1 MKTNIRKLLLMGMVT
16 FLATVPLVA
25 QSATV
30 NNALVGPGPAN
41 NPYPTPPG
49 GTATYGTSTTIN
61 GGIFTVAP
69 DNSGTGSGAFNPF
82 LRTNNNGN
90 TEVEEGF
97 NTDYDPAPLDA
108 IKGVHTHSV
117 KLSDLTSITYNSEQY
132 IRLFLDLGEPESVVI
147 NRNKTELNP
156 LISLLE
162 LELFVNTSTGSVSKY
177 ADLGTKVWDLDGLVD
192 TTLTLDYNIL
202 GGGNGKYDI
211 VALFKAS
218 LFANFAS
225 DDYFYLY
232 NKFGIETVSP
242 PEYASQGTFEEWA
255 FDTTGNPLTFG
266 CENPDYA
273 AAHQDECGGT
283 PPFNVPEPDSIAL
296 LGVGLLGL
304 AMSRK
309 QKRL

>member
-1 MKTNIRKLLLMGMVT
+1 MKTDIKKLLLRGIV
-16 FLATVPLVA
+16 ATLTAMPFVVQA
-25 QSATV
+25 ATV
-30 NNALVGPGPAN
+30 NNSLVGPGPTN
-41 NPYPTPPG
+41 NPYPIPPG
-49 GTATYGTSTTIN
+49 GTATNGTSTTIN
-61 GGIFTVAP
+61 GGVFTVAP
-69 DNSGTGSGAFNPF
+69 DNSGTGTGAFNSF

-90 TEVEEGF
+90 TDVEEGF
-97 NTDYDPAPLDA
+97 NTDYDPVPLDDIA
-108 IKGVHTHSV
+108 GTWTHSV
-117 KLSDLTSITYNSEQY
+117 KLSDLTSIDYNGEQY
-132 IRLFLDLGEPESVVI
+132 IRLFLDLGEPDSQL
-147 NRNKTELNP
+147 KP

-162 LELFVNTSTGSVSKY
+162 LELFVNNSTGSASSY
-177 ADLGTKVWDLDGLVD
+177 AGLGTKVWDLDGLVD

-218 LFANFAS
+218 LFASFDS

-232 NKFGIETVSP
+232 NKFGIETLSP
-242 PEYASQGTFEEWA
+242 PEYASEGTFEEWS
-255 FDTTGNPLTFG
+255 FDTTGNDLTFG

-273 AAHQDECGGT
+273 AAHKDECGGT

-304 AMSRK
+304 ALSRK